1 MIRPLFLGLR
11 NPSDDRKA
19 PPMSSEPQRTPLG
32 LTEPTAVLYLRV
44 STPSQVNTDY
54 DPEGISIPSQR
65 EACLRKAAQLG
76 ARVIAEY
83 IEPGRSATSMDK
95 RPAFQAMLERVR
107 CERDA
112 TYIIVHKLSRM
123 NRNRLDDAL
132 VLASLRKYKTTLV
145 SATESIDD
153 TPVGQLM
160 HGILAA
166 FNEYRSAEDGADI
179 RYKMG
184 QKAKRGGTLGRA
196 KLGYLNVRD
205 RFEGREIRTVTV
217 DPDRAPYVTLAF
229 ELYATGHYSLERL
242 ADELTTRGLRTRP
255 GRYPAGPVS
264 DSKLGTLLRDRY
276 YLGIVTH
283 DGVEYPGRH
292 QPLIDEELFERV
304 QTLLDASGVAGERR
318 RTHDHYLKGSL
329 GCARCH
335 ARGQRSRLVFTQA
348 TGRHGGIYEYFRC
361 VARRPSGCGLPHL
374 PIEQVEEAIERYW
387 ATQRLPRDF
396 IDRVRAEMD
405 TVLAENSTSRQL
417 LHDQLTRELAS
428 LDRQEEHLL
437 DLAADPAWSTGKV
450 RTRLTRIGSQRQEI
464 QARLTETDE
473 RLQEGADIL
482 GAQLDLLARPD
493 ELYNHLND
501 QGRRLLNQAVFECLL
516 IDVTDDDA
524 PHVEERTYT
533 EPVHDLMTAA
543 HGDHHAITGQNVI
556 GPATNDG
563 PDHVTT
569 ANLFRPTDQVGGWN
583 KAAMVGRMKHHTNRS
598 VLVVGSPLSVHFT
611 RSSAQ

>member
-1 MIRPLFLGLR
+1 
-11 NPSDDRKA
+11 
-19 PPMSSEPQRTPLG
+19 
-32 LTEPTAVLYLRV
+32 
-44 STPSQVNTDY
+44 
-54 DPEGISIPSQR
+54 
-65 EACLRKAAQLG
+65 
-76 ARVIAEY
+76 
-83 IEPGRSATSMDK
+83 
-95 RPAFQAMLERVR
+95 
-107 CERDA
+107 
-112 TYIIVHKLSRM
+112 
-123 NRNRLDDAL
+123 
-132 VLASLRKYKTTLV
+132 
-145 SATESIDD
+145 
-153 TPVGQLM
+153 M

-196 KLGYLNVRD
+196 KLGYLNVRE

-229 ELYATGHYSLERL
+229 ELYATGHYSLEDL
-242 ADELTTRGLRTRP
+242 VDELTTRGLRTRP

-276 YLGIVTH
+276 YLGVVTH

-292 QPLIDEELFERV
+292 QPLVEAELFERV

-348 TGRHGGIYEYFRC
+348 TGRHGGTYEYFRC

-374 PIEQVEEAIERYW
+374 PVEQVEETIERYW
-387 ATQRLPRDF
+387 ATQRLPSDF

-405 TVLAENSTSRQL
+405 TVLAENNTSRQL

-437 DLAADPAWSTGKV
+437 DLAADPAWSTGKI
-450 RTRLTRIGSQRQEI
+450 RTRLTRIGNQRQEI
-464 QARLTETDE
+464 QARLTETNE
-473 RLQEGADIL
+473 RLQEGAEVL
-482 GAQLDLLARPD
+482 RAQLDLLARPD
-493 ELYNHLND
+493 ELYNRLND
-501 QGRRLLNQAVFECLL
+501 QGRRLLNQAVFDRLL
-516 IDVTDDDA
+516 LDVTDDNA
-524 PHVEERTYT
+524 THVEERTYT

-543 HGDHHAITGQNVI
+543 HGDHHAVTGQNVI

-583 KAAMVGRMKHHTNRS
+583 KVAMVELRGFEPLTPSMPWRCATSCATAPYRPLREPDESIGQGGGTPNRYPRA
-598 VLVVGSPLSVHFT
+598 GHRSPATAPWRTLPTASGT
-611 RSSAQ
+611 RCG